1 MSERQRAAARRTG
14 AENRKLKRGI
24 FSPQFDRES
33 DGRPAGFASL
43 KTGKGIH
50 DPTQMWSVF
59 GCHLRWHIA
68 RGFVN
73 SMCLFCRRDMYPDDL
88 RDSVPRQMSRTSS
101 TDSSGGVKKDG
112 RKQ

>member
-1 MSERQRAAARRTG
+1 MSEKQKEAARKTG
-14 AENRKLKRGI
+14 ADNRKLKRGI
-24 FSPQFDRES
+24 FSPGHDRRS
-33 DGRPAGFASL
+33 HGRSAGFASL

-73 SMCLFCRRDMYPDDL
+73 SMCFFCRRDLYPNDL
-88 RDSVPRQMSRTSS
+88 PD
-101 TDSSGGVKKDG
+101 
-112 RKQ
+112 